1 MYIGYLARVY
11 ISRLSSSDD
20 DGSWI
25 IEGLAIYIHS
35 NILSLMLAWKRE
47 GFHPEHDFYETS
59 RDGSIIDWSSM
70 HGTPAEEYL
79 FPHTASVY
87 EMLDMELNQALVSF
101 LLIKKY
107 LRHFPEYIPTCV
119 GLSKKIKRY
128 LKIWKYKM
136 LFWKSGWNLSFSRLC
151 CQSSISFKRSVGP
164 CNARSLEP
172 IIHATTLAR
181 ADIRS

>member
-1 MYIGYLARVY
+1 MMYIGYLARVY

-101 LLIKKY
+101 LFIKKY

-119 GLSKKIKRY
+119 GLSKKIKRIFENLEIQNAI
-128 LKIWKYKM
+128 LKIRV
-136 LFWKSGWNLSFSRLC
+136 KSEFFSSLLSVLHIFQKER
-151 CQSSISFKRSVGP
+151 
-164 CNARSLEP
+164 
-172 IIHATTLAR
+172 R
-181 ADIRS
+181 AQ